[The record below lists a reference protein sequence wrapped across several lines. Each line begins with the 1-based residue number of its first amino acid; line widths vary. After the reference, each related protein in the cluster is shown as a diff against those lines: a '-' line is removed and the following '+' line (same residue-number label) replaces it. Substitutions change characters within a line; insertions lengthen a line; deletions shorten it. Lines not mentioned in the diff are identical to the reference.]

1 MCHSLV
7 FGRICCIIYKVLKSA
22 PAVYQLK
29 NEQERENMSKN
40 HNDERIPIP
49 GEAAADEVLDKTVEA
64 EIAAAG
70 SAPAEDAPIEP
81 TAPQKARKAAKAP
94 KNKKPKK
101 PKKPW
106 TKKRII
112 TLAVIV
118 VLALLLAYSCVA
130 APIIAA
136 NAARSQV
143 SSALGVTALNSR
155 EIVTSIS
162 ATGTVESADK
172 HYVYPTTAAYSVM
185 EVPVEVGDVVQEG
198 DILCLLDDS
207 SIQEQI
213 DSSELS
219 LTQSEKTAKQ
229 QVKAARDSYNALQD
243 TVQEGTNSTLISAQ
257 AQVNSAY
264 GAYLSAVDSYNTYA
278 NSSEMNAARDAKN
291 TAKQT
296 LADKELA
303 VTTAIGEVNT
313 ARDGLIDP
321 NDPND
326 PGLPALQEAE
336 ANLQA
341 AEAARDAADTA
352 YQSASSAYNILSSRL
367 SSMSIAI
374 DTAYNSYLFAL
385 QSMDAAA
392 AAVETQIKSS
402 KNQLD
407 STKISAETASK
418 TKDLT
423 LEQLEGTLSDTI
435 VRAPASGTITA
446 VYATVGGPGSGL
458 MFVIEDVDDLIV
470 KTTVKA
476 FDVGTVRPGLPVTI
490 KSDATGEDVYDGAL
504 TFIAPATQKTS
515 MGDTNTASEVFDAE
529 VAVSSKNT
537 GLRIGMSVRL
547 NYIVE
552 KQEGV
557 LAVPYDAVYANASGQ
572 DCVLAALDNGKGKFV
587 LTEMP
592 ITLGIESDLDVAI
605 SGEGIVEGLR
615 ILNEPEGR
623 LPGEVIT
630 LV

>member
-1 MCHSLV
+1 
-7 FGRICCIIYKVLKSA
+7 
-22 PAVYQLK
+22 
-29 NEQERENMSKN
+29 MSNN
-40 HNDERIPIP
+40 HNDERVPIP
-49 GEAAADEVLDKTVEA
+49 GEAAADEVLDKIVEA

-70 SAPAEDAPIEP
+70 SAPAADAPMEP
-81 TAPQKARKAAKAP
+81 EAPKKTRKAAKE
-94 KNKKPKK
+94 KKPKK

-106 TKKRII
+106 TKKRVI

-118 VLALLLAYSCVA
+118 VLALLLAYACVA

-136 NAARSQV
+136 SVARSQV
-143 SSALGVTALNSR
+143 SAALGVTTLSSR
-155 EIVTSIS
+155 EIVTAIS

-185 EVPVEVGDVVQEG
+185 QVPVEVGDVVREG

-207 SIQEQI
+207 SIQDQI
-213 DSSELS
+213 ASSELS
-219 LTQSEKTAKQ
+219 LTQSEKSANQ
-229 QVKAARDSYNALQD
+229 QVKTARDSYNALQD
-243 TVQEGTNSTLISAQ
+243 TIQDGTNSTLISAQ
-257 AQVNSAY
+257 AQANSAY
-264 GAYLSAVDSYNTYA
+264 GTYLSAVDAYNNYA
-278 NSSEMNAARDAKN
+278 NSSEMSAAHDAKN
-291 TAKQT
+291 AAKQA

-303 VTTAIGEVNT
+303 VTEANAEVTAAKDAMAN
-313 ARDGLIDP
+313 
-321 NDPND
+321 PND
-326 PGLPALQEAE
+326 PGDPGFPALQTAE

-341 AEAARDAADTA
+341 AKDARDATATA
-352 YQSASSAYNILSSRL
+352 YQNASSAYDTLSGKL
-367 SSMSIAI
+367 SSMSISI
-374 DTAYNSYLFAL
+374 DTAYNAYLLAL
-385 QSMDAAA
+385 QNVDAAVA
-392 AAVETQIKSS
+392 SVETQIESS
-402 KNQLD
+402 KNQLS

-423 LEQLEGTLSDTI
+423 LEQLEGSLSDAI

-476 FDVGTVRPGLPVTI
+476 FDVGAVKPGLPVTI

-504 TFIAPATQKTS
+504 TFIAPATQKTA
-515 MGDTNTASEVFDAE
+515 MGDTNAASEVFDAE
-529 VAVSSKNT
+529 VAVSSKST

-552 KQEGV
+552 KQESV
-557 LAVPYDAVYANASGQ
+557 LAVPYDAVYTNASGQ
-572 DCVLAALDNGKGKFV
+572 DCVLAALDNGKGKHV
-587 LTEMP
+587 LAEMP
-592 ITLGIESDLDVAI
+592 VTLGIESDLDVVI

>member
-1 MCHSLV
+1 
-7 FGRICCIIYKVLKSA
+7 
-22 PAVYQLK
+22 
-29 NEQERENMSKN
+29 MSKN
-40 HNDERIPIP
+40 HNDERVPVP
-49 GEAAADEVLDKTVEA
+49 GEAAADQVLDKLAEG
-64 EIAAAG
+64 EIAAAD
-70 SAPAEDAPIEP
+70 SAPAEDAPAEP
-81 TAPQKARKAAKAP
+81 IAQKKARKAP
-94 KNKKPKK
+94 KPPKDKKPKK

-118 VLALLLAYSCVA
+118 VLASLLAYSCVA

-136 NAARSQV
+136 SAARSQV
-143 SSALGVTALNSR
+143 STALGVTALSPR

-207 SIQEQI
+207 SIQDQI
-213 DSSELS
+213 DTNELS

-257 AQVNSAY
+257 AQVTSAY
-264 GAYLSAVDSYNTYA
+264 NAYLAAVDSYNQYRGIEDRYYSA
-278 NSSEMNAARDAKN
+278 ERALSDAGSAKAA
-291 TAKQT
+291 T
-296 LADKELA
+296 
-303 VTTAIGEVNT
+303 
-313 ARDGLIDP
+313 
-321 NDPND
+321 
-326 PGLPALQEAE
+326 AE
-336 ANLQA
+336 ALTAAQA
-341 AEAARDAADTA
+341 AAAASPTDIDLANAVIAAQTAADNASAAYATAEAA
-352 YQSASSAYNILSSRL
+352 YQSASAAYSAVSSQGPSLSRTIDSAYS
-367 SSMSIAI
+367 
-374 DTAYNSYLFAL
+374 SYLFAL
-385 QSMDAAA
+385 QSMDAAVA
-392 AAVETQIKSS
+392 SVETQIESS

-423 LEQLEGTLSDTI
+423 LDQLEDTLSDTI
-435 VRAPASGTITA
+435 VYAPASGTITA

-552 KQEGV
+552 KQESV
-557 LAVPYDAVYANASGQ
+557 LAVPYDAVYTNASGQ

-587 LTEMP
+587 LAEMP
-592 ITLGIESDLDVAI
+592 VTLGIESDLDVAI

-623 LPGEVIT
+623 LPGEVII